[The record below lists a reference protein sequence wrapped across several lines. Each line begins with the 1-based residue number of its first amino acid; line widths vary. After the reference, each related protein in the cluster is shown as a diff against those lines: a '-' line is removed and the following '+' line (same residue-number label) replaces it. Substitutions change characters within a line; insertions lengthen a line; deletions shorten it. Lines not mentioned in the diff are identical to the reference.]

1 MTDSPKQIIATLHV
15 SGLENPP
22 PASSGEIN
30 STLLGKSTQIRK
42 LKPKTVELTDKMVLR
57 VGRDHSNDL
66 VLKLPNV
73 SRFHA
78 LFAASTSGV
87 VLSDLSS
94 TNGTFVN
101 GAPITT
107 PIDIE
112 TGDMV
117 EIGSA
122 KIRVEL
128 NAEQFLPSETEM
140 IATEANPI
148 TEAGM
153 VTVLVADVKK
163 YTRLSEALP
172 PADVAAML
180 QSWFDAV
187 SEIVRAFEGDVDK
200 YMGDCVMALWR
211 STLEDTPSQA
221 NKAASAALSILQATR
236 QLSES
241 AAWKHREIF
250 PWRCRVAL
258 NTGEVL
264 IGPVG
269 SRGARAFTVL
279 GDVVNVA
286 FRLDNIGSELEHEF
300 LVSAATAQYLK
311 DAFQLKKLGEFN
323 VKGRSQSVE
332 VYAPNRTQ
340 PSEKQ

>member
-1 MTDSPKQIIATLHV
+1 MTDSPKTNIATLHI
-15 SGLENPP
+15 SGLENPAP
-22 PASSGEIN
+22 LPSENIN
-30 STLLGKSTQIRK
+30 STLRGKSTQIKK
-42 LKPKTVELTDKMVLR
+42 LKPKIVELTDKMVLR
-57 VGRDHSNDL
+57 VGRDRSNEL
-66 VLKLPNV
+66 VLDLPNV

-78 LFAASTSGV
+78 LFAASASGV

-94 TNGTFVN
+94 TNGTFIN
-101 GAPITT
+101 GTPVTS

-112 TGDMV
+112 TGDVV

-128 NAEQFLPSETEM
+128 NAEQFLPADTQM

-148 TEAGM
+148 SETGM

-180 QSWFDAV
+180 QSWFDRV
-187 SEIVRAFEGDVDK
+187 SETVRAFEGEVDK

-211 STLEDTPSQA
+211 SEVADTQSLA
-221 NKAASAALSILQATR
+221 HKASSAALEILKITK
-236 QLSES
+236 QLSEGTT
-241 AAWKHREIF
+241 WKHREKF

-258 NTGEVL
+258 NTGQVL
-264 IGPVG
+264 MGSVG

-286 FRLDNIGSELEHEF
+286 FRLDSIGSELDHEF
-300 LVSAATAQYLK
+300 LVSAETAQYVKNAL
-311 DAFQLKKLGEFN
+311 QLKKLGMFS
-323 VKGRSQSVE
+323 VKGRSQTVE
-332 VYAPNRTQ
+332 VYTPDMI
-340 PSEKQ
+340 